1 MVKMKTTASKIN
13 EFFLKKKK
21 KNIFLCVHLS
31 VCLSVYT
38 LPTNAHSQKRVFDLE
53 LELKAV
59 VSIKYGAG
67 NSTRPH
73 MCFSLVKWIL
83 ASSKHWRAYMIV
95 RGKGQSQGGV

>member
-1 MVKMKTTASKIN
+1 MHMS
-13 EFFLKKKK
+13 
-21 KNIFLCVHLS
+21 LCALAQMADS
-31 VCLSVYT
+31 
-38 LPTNAHSQKRVFDLE
+38 LE

-73 MCFSLVKWIL
+73 MCFSLVKRIL